1 MVGAFVR
8 LRSRVE
14 AKNTVFLQDSQLGA
28 GGDRQTLVVTFCD
41 LVRSTPNGDSV
52 GGLELFRG
60 FDQHG
65 DYDAWRVPPL
75 NTDFGSLD
83 FSLELTEMF
92 PLGIAFRHVD
102 AGTYKTVTTGSGR
115 GGAKAFIKKRAK
127 HLRAENRCFRAL
139 SK

>member
-1 MVGAFVR
+1 LAGAFIRVR
-8 LRSRVE
+8 ARVE
-14 AKNTVFLQDSQLGA
+14 AKNTVLLQDSELGA
-28 GGDRQTLVVTFCD
+28 CGDRQTLVVTFRD
-41 LVRSTPNGDSV
+41 LVRSAPNGDSV
-52 GGLELFRG
+52 GGLELFGG

-65 DYDAWRVPPL
+65 DYHARRVPPL

-102 AGTYKTVTTGSGR
+102 AGTYKTVTTSSGR

-127 HLRAENRCFRAL
+127 HLSAENRCFRA
-139 SK
+139 